1 MLKEQACPSHIPK
14 FVKELLSY
22 KSNAS
27 NNYPSE
33 NPQNSRFNKA
43 SKGIG
48 ISDKLKLMLM

>member
-27 NNYPSE
+27 NNYP
-33 NPQNSRFNKA
+33 NSRFNKA